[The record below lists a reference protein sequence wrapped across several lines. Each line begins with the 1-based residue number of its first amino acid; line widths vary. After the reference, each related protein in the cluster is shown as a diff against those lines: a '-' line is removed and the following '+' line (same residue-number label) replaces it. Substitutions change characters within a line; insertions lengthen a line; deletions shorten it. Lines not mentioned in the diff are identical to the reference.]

1 MTVRRLLSVSILM
14 MVLAALPAAAAFD
27 PEAYGPPRVQDL
39 YLVILR
45 DPDAQLL
52 ALEGGKIDIVS
63 DLVRPVDIAALSKNP
78 AVDMSLASGFHA
90 FFLGF
95 NARTFP
101 WSEAALRRAASRA
114 IPREQIVRDLFSGY
128 AEPLATYLPPASPYF
143 EPDVTTYPY
152 DPDGAA
158 KALADAGWTRGSD
171 GVLVSP
177 GGRRVPP
184 QKILS
189 PTASVAPTTTE
200 IAVRAAEALTSI
212 GIPTT
217 AEPMDFST
225 MLARLDKRQ
234 FDMYV
239 MAWSMGKDPDS
250 LYSFYSS
257 KMDVPGGYNLAGM
270 KDEALDETLDRLKF
284 APDEEAAARA
294 AQEAQRMLSDLV
306 PAVPLY
312 SRYSISAIRKG
323 WKNVFTSE
331 RTTADNLW
339 SLLAMEPESGPM
351 RPLYLAQADE
361 PRALNP
367 FTSTTAYDWQIL
379 GMIYDGLIASDPET
393 LEDMPWL
400 AESWSVETEE
410 GPEGPKTVLTFR
422 LRKGVSWQDGRPF
435 TAEDVAATIEFLRKN
450 EVPRYYDNVMHV
462 ETVTTPDHRTLSVT
476 MRNRSF
482 WHLHGI
488 GGLPLFPKHVLDRI
502 QDWRTWM
509 PAAEKSPDDPSL
521 TGLVGTGPFVFR
533 EYRPGEYVRMTAN
546 EAFWLG
552 RTR

>member
-1 MTVRRLLSVSILM
+1 MTVKKLLSASILLTL
-14 MVLAALPAAAAFD
+14 LAALPASAAFD
-27 PEAYGPPRVQDL
+27 PGAYGVPKVKDL

-52 ALEGGKIDIVS
+52 ALEGGKIDMLS
-63 DLVRPVDIAALSKNP
+63 DLARPVDIAALSKNP

-101 WSEAALRRAASRA
+101 WSEAELRRAACQA
-114 IPREQIVRDLFSGY
+114 IPRERIVRDLFSGY
-128 AEPLATYLPPASPYF
+128 AEPLATYLPPVSPYF
-143 EPDVTTYPY
+143 EPGVTTYAY
-152 DPDGAA
+152 DPAAAA
-158 KALADAGWTRGSD
+158 KRLADAGWTKGGD

-177 GGRRVPP
+177 DGRAVPP

-225 MLARLDKRQ
+225 MLARLDKRN
-234 FDMYV
+234 FGMYV

-257 KMDVPGGYNLAGM
+257 KMDVPGGYNLSGVQ
-270 KDEALDETLDRLKF
+270 DTALDDVLDRLKF
-284 APDEEAAARA
+284 APDGTAAAA
-294 AQEAQRMLSDLV
+294 AASEAQKMLSDLV

-339 SLLAMEPESGPM
+339 TLLAMEPESGPM
-351 RPLYLAQADE
+351 RPLYLAQTDE
-361 PRALNP
+361 PRALSP

-379 GMIYDGLIASDPET
+379 GMIYDGLMASDPET

-400 AESWSVETEE
+400 ATSWSVSDEE
-410 GPEGPKTVLTFR
+410 GPEGMRTALAFT
-422 LRKGVSWQDGRPF
+422 LREGVVWQDGRPF
-435 TAEDVAATIEFLRKN
+435 TSADAAATIEFLRKN
-450 EVPRYYDNVMHV
+450 EVPRYYDSVMHV
-462 ETVTTPDHRTLSVT
+462 EAIETPDDHTLKVT
-476 MRNRSF
+476 MKNRSF

-488 GGLPLFPKHVLDRI
+488 GGLPIFPKHVLETVKE
-502 QDWRTWM
+502 WRTWL
-509 PAAEKSPDDPSL
+509 PAGEKSPDDQTL

-546 EAFWLG
+546 ETFWLG
-552 RTR
+552 LGR